1 MLHLTSDKQSP
12 DNLYVEGENGMCE
25 AIHADDLFKLFD
37 TYCERIIDGKK
48 KLNIDI
54 VSLAIPD
61 SVQIGQ
67 KFIELGVPHVLTFE
81 LEVEK

>member
-1 MLHLTSDKQSP
+1 
-12 DNLYVEGENGMCE
+12 MCE
-25 AIHADDLFKLFD
+25 AIHADELFNLFD
-37 TYCERIIDGKK
+37 TYCERVVDGKK